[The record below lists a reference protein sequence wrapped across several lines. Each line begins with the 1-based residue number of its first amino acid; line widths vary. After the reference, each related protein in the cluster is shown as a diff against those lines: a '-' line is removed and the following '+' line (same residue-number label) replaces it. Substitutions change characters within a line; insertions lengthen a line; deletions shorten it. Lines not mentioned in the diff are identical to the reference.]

1 MGKLEENVKGLVTE
15 QLRACGFD
23 PDLMAADLNS
33 IRDLS
38 QAQQSRLYAAA
49 AATCQPD
56 NTLSGAQSVL
66 SREERQEDRFWT
78 CRRALRLWPLP
89 GGTRSSLEEY
99 LTTKLRMEE
108 RFVREELGRTEIIP
122 NKNPRAKIGNEAT
135 VYFESKDV
143 RDYVKSQAHNLA
155 EHGGAVGMR
164 LEIPH
169 HLQKDFRVLMKLLY
183 VLKKKHTQLKRN
195 VKFDEDSLGF
205 FMDIQLRE
213 NGNWSRIKP
222 YQARAALANEP
233 QASTGGEPAEM
244 EAGDIVDLLVSSNED
259 DDE

>member
-89 GGTRSSLEEY
+89 GGTRNSLEEY

-108 RFVREELGRTEIIP
+108 RFVQE
-122 NKNPRAKIGNEAT
+122 NKNPRAKIGHEAT

-143 RDYVKSQAHNLA
+143 RDYVL
-155 EHGGAVGMR
+155 
-164 LEIPH
+164 
-169 HLQKDFRVLMKLLY
+169 
-183 VLKKKHTQLKRN
+183 
-195 VKFDEDSLGF
+195 SL
-205 FMDIQLRE
+205 IH
-213 NGNWSRIKP
+213 I
-222 YQARAALANEP
+222 
-233 QASTGGEPAEM
+233 
-244 EAGDIVDLLVSSNED
+244 
-259 DDE
+259 